1 MNPSIDDSAYSIP
14 LSLQDTVNQ
23 AEKRS
28 LVSIYLLCRVLV
40 EVYSQTTLTSLT
52 AQMAD
57 KLELIIFG
65 QLKILEPEQLNS
77 SCFRFA
83 TWNGFCQLLGVMS
96 EMSLQS
102 VAQKFTQELRCSQN
116 DVSVKGGVAKEL
128 ESKVELIIMGT
139 RHVRV
144 KTHPESTWKDSCD
157 FLHTLAELFISSHGQ
172 DIKHAYCQV
181 LEVLLIPV
189 VANPG
194 PHVNAPKWKDFLN
207 MVNSRITQML
217 VKPRHWTVAF
227 RLSALVLC
235 ASPTEVFASQWLSM
249 VASLQSKVKDRATRA
264 PALQSICRLVW
275 TYLERI
281 AEAPISTIR
290 KLEDVM
296 KVVLPPGKRNF
307 LSAEPI
313 YAGPMLE
320 LIRMVGLRQQDF
332 CFKTIIFPLINS
344 ELFASGREIK
354 IEQLDPDRMV
364 MGIRAFLAVMADLKN
379 PGREG
384 LPFPTFSSDRMA
396 DFSLDPR
403 SLATSRLPIKG
414 KVSDDIK
421 EDHLSGPVAMA
432 RLDEVA
438 RENYTRFCEILG
450 KVTLI
455 CDSTFGGQAVLDEKF
470 GGVTPKTPMSD
481 TFSFSRREEHSGLTD
496 HKQGFFDL
504 FHVAVQA
511 LPRSLSAYIPPN
523 SLINLLCTG
532 TAHVQPNIAHSS
544 AQSLKSIARQANAQ
558 HVTIGFAR
566 FIFNFDARYST
577 MSDEGMLGNA
587 HIDNTLRLYL
597 ELLQIWIEEIKQKTK
612 DAATEPMEDGSPGN
626 RELPLNFTSFS
637 ALVDEVESH
646 GIFFLCSQSRKVRSF
661 AVKVLRLVK
670 EFDTALKSDHPR
682 IIQILEGD
690 SQRVIDSNDDQLT
703 VAERSRLQ
711 KGKRNGGTQSTLIEL
726 CSSDVSYDSTLWL
739 KIFPNLIRLSFE
751 MCPVAMTLG
760 REIVC
765 ARLLQMHDI
774 IQGLTANSKGSP
786 APGIDN
792 NTSRTTTRSNTSS
805 LSEVA
810 VQQWKLYL
818 IMACTTMTN
827 AGAQTQSQLA
837 NTQHARKI
845 SNKGTSSGAEKI
857 GSAREIFSSVIVLLS
872 ASLDSVRDAIVTA
885 LGSININLYRTLLES
900 LQYAVTTCKEEAKL
914 RIGAHQRNGSNVRG
928 NHRTD
933 LLRTEVTH
941 VYRLTSRFLHEQSV
955 LEDEWILNNLATY
968 TKDLMIFLSDA
979 EIQND
984 WECQRLRQQYCGLL
998 EELYNGI
1005 NRTKDPSRWMAFES
1019 RKSAFALMEDWCG
1032 YSPNQSQI
1040 SQREDNMRQSAF
1052 DHHGD
1057 SSERTNFTAAMEIG
1071 KRDLRTAALSAM
1083 ATLCVNQMRR
1093 TYSSY
1098 SLTIFREARSRCIPR
1113 MAIVYPLM
1121 LAECFPGSI
1130 RFSRLI
1136 AIRCT

>member
-1 MNPSIDDSAYSIP
+1 MIQAEPGRMTSNNEDSGYLVP
-14 LSLQDTVNQ
+14 PSLQEIAIHADH
-23 AEKRS
+23 RS

-40 EVYSQTTLTSLT
+40 EVYDQTTLTYLT
-52 AQMAD
+52 PQMAD
-57 KLELIIFG
+57 KLEDIVFG
-65 QLKILEPEQLNS
+65 QLKQLEPEQLSS
-77 SCFRFA
+77 SCFRLA
-83 TWNGFCQLLGVMS
+83 TWKGFCQLLGVMS

-102 VAQKFTQELRCSQN
+102 VSQRFTHELKCSQN
-116 DVSVKGGVAKEL
+116 DVSVKGGVTKEF
-128 ESKVELIIMGT
+128 ESKVELIIMGA
-139 RHVRV
+139 RHMRI
-144 KTHPESTWKDSCD
+144 KTHPESAWKDSCD
-157 FLHTLAELFISSHGQ
+157 FLHTLAELFVSSHGQ
-172 DIKHAYCQV
+172 EIKHAYCQV
-181 LEVLLIPV
+181 LEDLLIPV
-189 VANPG
+189 AARPG
-194 PHVNAPKWKDFLN
+194 PHVNTLKWKDFL
-207 MVNSRITQML
+207 STISPRLTQML

-235 ASPTEVFASQWLSM
+235 ASPTDVFASQWLSM
-249 VASLQSKVKDRATRA
+249 ATSLQAKIKDRATRA

-281 AEAPISTIR
+281 TEPLTSTVR

-296 KVVLPPGKRNF
+296 KVVLPSGKRNF
-307 LSAEPI
+307 VSTESI
-313 YAGPMLE
+313 YAGPMVE
-320 LIRMVGLRQQDF
+320 LIRMIGSRYQDF
-332 CFKTIIFPLINS
+332 CFKSIIFPLINVD
-344 ELFASGREIK
+344 LFTSGREIK
-354 IEQLDPDRMV
+354 IEQLDPERMV
-364 MGIRAFLAVMADLKN
+364 VGIRAFLAIMADLEN
-379 PGREG
+379 SEQERPQ
-384 LPFPTFSSDRMA
+384 FPLFSFDRMP
-396 DFSLDPR
+396 DFSVDSRSFTNPR
-403 SLATSRLPIKG
+403 QPAKG
-414 KVSDDIK
+414 KALSATKEDRLSRPVAVAKLDDI
-421 EDHLSGPVAMA
+421 A
-432 RLDEVA
+432 RD
-438 RENYTRFCEILG
+438 NYTRFCEILG
-450 KVTLI
+450 KITLL

-470 GGVTPKTPMSD
+470 GVLAPKTPMSD

-496 HKQGFFDL
+496 HKQGYFDL

-511 LPRSLSAYIPPN
+511 LPRSLSAHIPPN

-532 TAHVQPNIAHSS
+532 TAHIQSNIAHSS
-544 AQSLKSIARQANAQ
+544 AQSLKSIARQAHAQ
-558 HVTIGFAR
+558 YVTIGFAR

-587 HIDNTLRLYL
+587 HIDNTLRLYV

-612 DAATEPMEDGSPGN
+612 DVATEPMEDGSPGS
-626 RELPLNFTSFS
+626 RELPLNLTSFS

-661 AVKVLRLVK
+661 AVKVLKLVK
-670 EFDTALKSDHPR
+670 EFDTALGRDHPR

-690 SQRVIDSNDDQLT
+690 SQRVIDSNDDQLS

-711 KGKRNGGTQSTLIEL
+711 KGKRSAGQQSTLIEL

-751 MCPVAMTLG
+751 ICPFAVTLG

-765 ARLLQMHDI
+765 ARLLQMHETI
-774 IQGLTANSKGSP
+774 LNLAASSRGPLM
-786 APGIDN
+786 PGTEN
-792 NTSRTTTRSNTSS
+792 NTSRTIPRPSGSAS
-805 LSEVA
+805 SEVT

-845 SNKGTSSGAEKI
+845 SNKGNVSGTEKI
-857 GSAREIFSSVIVLLS
+857 GSAREIFAFIIPLLS
-872 ASLDSVRDAIVTA
+872 AGLTSIRDAIVTA

-914 RIGAHQRNGSNVRG
+914 RIGAHQRSGSNSRG

-933 LLRTEVTH
+933 RLRTEVTH
-941 VYRLTSRFLHEQSV
+941 VYRLTSRFLHEQAV
-955 LEDEWILNNLATY
+955 LEDEWIINNLATY

-1005 NRTKDPSRWMAFES
+1005 NRTKDPMRWMAFES
-1019 RKSAFALMEDWCG
+1019 RKSALTLMEDWCG

-1040 SQREDNMRQSAF
+1040 SQREDSMRQSAL
-1052 DHHGD
+1052 DHHEDNG
-1057 SSERTNFTAAMEIG
+1057 ERTNVTAAMEIE

-1083 ATLCVNQMRR
+1083 AALCV
-1093 TYSSY
+1093 
-1098 SLTIFREARSRCIPR
+1098 SLVCR
-1113 MAIVYPLM
+1113 LQ
-1121 LAECFPGSI
+1121 LAP
-1130 RFSRLI
+1130 
-1136 AIRCT
+1136 

>member
-1 MNPSIDDSAYSIP
+1 M
-14 LSLQDTVNQ
+14 
-23 AEKRS
+23 
-28 LVSIYLLCRVLV
+28 
-40 EVYSQTTLTSLT
+40 EVYNQTTLALLT
-52 AQMAD
+52 PYMAD
-57 KLELIIFG
+57 KLEFIIFG
-65 QLKILEPEQLNS
+65 QLKQLEPEHLAA
-77 SCFRFA
+77 SCFRLA

-102 VAQKFTQELRCSQN
+102 VAQRFTHELKNSQ
-116 DVSVKGGVAKEL
+116 DEVSVKGGAAKEL

-139 RHVRV
+139 RHVRI
-144 KTHPESTWKDSCD
+144 KTHPESAWKDSCD
-157 FLHTLAELFISSHGQ
+157 FLHTLAELFVSSHGH

-181 LEVLLIPV
+181 LEDLLIPV
-189 VANPG
+189 VAHSG
-194 PHVNAPKWKDFLN
+194 PHVNTLKWKDFLTL
-207 MVNSRITQML
+207 VNSRLSPMV

-227 RLSALVLC
+227 RLQALILC

-249 VASLQSKVKDRATRA
+249 VTSLQSKVKDRTTRA
-264 PALQSICRLVW
+264 TALQTICRLVW
-275 TYLERI
+275 TYLERLT
-281 AEAPISTIR
+281 EPLGSTVR

-296 KVVLPPGKRNF
+296 KIVLPSGKRNF
-307 LSAEPI
+307 VSAEPI
-313 YAGPMLE
+313 YAAPMIE
-320 LIRMVGLRQQDF
+320 LIRMIGSRYQDF
-332 CFKTIIFPLINS
+332 CFKTVIFPLINFDV
-344 ELFASGREIK
+344 FASTREIK
-354 IEQLDPDRMV
+354 MEQLDPDRMV
-364 MGIRAFLAVMADLKN
+364 MGIRGFLAIMADLETS
-379 PGREG
+379 GQER
-384 LPFPTFSSDRMA
+384 LPFPSFYGDRAA
-396 DFSLDPR
+396 DFSPDSR
-403 SLATSRLPIKG
+403 SFANSRILSKG
-414 KVSDDIK
+414 RAPSDIK
-421 EDHLSGPVAMA
+421 EDRLAGPVAMA
-432 RLDEVA
+432 KLDDIA
-438 RENYTRFCEILG
+438 KENYTRFCEILG
-450 KVTLI
+450 KITLI

-470 GGVTPKTPMSD
+470 GVLTPKTPISD
-481 TFSFSRREEHSGLTD
+481 TFSFSRRDEHSGLTD

-511 LPRSLSAYIPPN
+511 LPRSLSAHIPPN

-544 AQSLKSIARQANAQ
+544 AQSLKSIARQAHAQ

-587 HIDNTLRLYL
+587 HIDNTLRLYV

-612 DAATEPMEDGSPGN
+612 DATTEPMEDGSPGS
-626 RELPLNFTSFS
+626 RELPLNLTSFS

-670 EFDTALKSDHPR
+670 EFDTALGRDHPR

-690 SQRVIDSNDDQLT
+690 SQRVIDSNDDQLS

-711 KGKRNGGTQSTLIEL
+711 KGKRSGNLQNTLIEL

-751 MCPVAMTLG
+751 MCPFAVTLG

-765 ARLLQMHDI
+765 ARLLQMHDTI
-774 IQGLTANSKGSP
+774 VSLAANSRGP
-786 APGIDN
+786 LMPGNEN
-792 NTSRTTTRSNTSS
+792 NTSRIMTRSGGSPS
-805 LSEVA
+805 SEVT

-837 NTQHARKI
+837 NTQHARKV
-845 SNKGTSSGAEKI
+845 SNKGNSSGAEKI
-857 GSAREIFSSVIVLLS
+857 GSAREIFAFIIPLLS
-872 ASLDSVRDAIVTA
+872 AGLDSIRDAIVTA

-914 RIGAHQRNGSNVRG
+914 RIGAHQRSGSNPRG

-933 LLRTEVTH
+933 RLRTEVTH
-941 VYRLTSRFLHEQSV
+941 VYKLTSRFLHEQAV

-984 WECQRLRQQYCGLL
+984 WDCQRLRQQYCGLL

-1005 NRTKDPSRWMAFES
+1005 NRTKDPLRWMAFES

-1040 SQREDNMRQSAF
+1040 SQREDNMRQSAL
-1052 DHHGD
+1052 DHHEDTG
-1057 SSERTNFTAAMEIG
+1057 ERTSFTATMEIG

-1083 ATLCVNQMRR
+1083 AALCVRPIYR
-1093 TYSSY
+1093 PISVCY
-1098 SLTIFREARSRCIPR
+1098 
-1113 MAIVYPLM
+1113 
-1121 LAECFPGSI
+1121 
-1130 RFSRLI
+1130 
-1136 AIRCT
+1136 